1 MKTVMCFGTF
11 DLLHPGHVNYFEQAK
26 KYGDHLT
33 VVIARDYTKAKMGKK
48 MMFTETERQHLVASL
63 KIVDKAV
70 LGYPDNHLSVI
81 QQEKPDILCLGYD
94 QPVEEK
100 ELQKKLAELSLH
112 PQIKRMKAYQPTI
125 YKSSILKNKIK
136 TKF

>member
-26 KYGDHLT
+26 KYGDFLT
-33 VVIARDYTKAKMGKK
+33 VVIARDHTKAQMGKK
-48 MMFTETERQHLVASL
+48 MMFSEKERQHLVSSL

-70 LGYPDNHLSVI
+70 LGYPDNHLKII

-94 QPVEEK
+94 QQIK
-100 ELQKKLAELSLH
+100 ETDLQEKLAKLHLH
-112 PQIKRMKAYQPTI
+112 PHIKRMKAYQPNI
-125 YKSSILKNKIK
+125 YKSSILK
-136 TKF
+136 